1 MSGLWSITLL
11 LAYKPAEADR
21 QQLELALEP
30 FGEALSSFEID
41 DGKAWKIEVFGESE
55 PDAELVQAAL
65 QPLGTFTTEIAPVP
79 DKDWVAESQRG
90 LPALTAGP
98 FFIHG
103 SHHQDRLPK
112 NKIVFEIDAGMAF
125 GTGRHET
132 TRGCLLALARLAK
145 QGMKVRRP
153 LDVGTGTGILAFA
166 MARLFDVP
174 VIGGDNDTDSVRVAR
189 ENAALNGLRRDVKIV
204 KSDGYRAA
212 AIRTQA
218 PFDLI
223 CANILANPL
232 IDLAPALVQVLA
244 RNGRAVLSGLLQTQE
259 KDVLAAHQALGLEL
273 DFRLRLKDWSVL
285 VLRWAARKPAA
296 KKPSTAKKKP
306 AAKKASAKTTA
317 KVPAKKPVPAG
328 KAKKA
333 VKKTAAKKTAKKPV
347 AGKTAGKSVAVAQS
361 TRAQAGSAQA
371 KSKTKIKTERRPV
384 SPRVTARPG
393 RKR

>member
-1 MSGLWSITLL
+1 MSGGLWSITLL
-11 LAYKPAEADR
+11 LPYKPTEADR
-21 QQLELALEP
+21 QQLEIALEP

-55 PDAELVQAAL
+55 PDDALVQAAL
-65 QPLGTFTTEIAPVP
+65 QPLGDFAAEIAPVP
-79 DKDWVAESQRG
+79 EKDWVAESQRG

-112 NKIVFEIDAGMAF
+112 NRIVFEIDAGMAF

-166 MARLFDVP
+166 MARLFQVP
-174 VIGGDNDTDSVRVAR
+174 VIGGDNDVDSVRVAR
-189 ENAALNGLRRDVKIV
+189 ENAALNGLKREVKII

-232 IDLAPALVQVLA
+232 IELAPALAQVLA

-259 KDVLAAHQALGLEL
+259 KDVLAAHRALGLEL

-285 VLRWAARKPAA
+285 VLRWASRKPAA
-296 KKPSTAKKKP
+296 QKSTAKKSPTAKP
-306 AAKKASAKTTA
+306 AAKAKTKA
-317 KVPAKKPVPAG
+317 AAKKPVTG
-328 KAKKA
+328 
-333 VKKTAAKKTAKKPV
+333 VKTKTAAKKVAAKKTV
-347 AGKTAGKSVAVAQS
+347 AKKATSRKTAGKTNPVARR
-361 TRAQAGSAQA
+361 TKLGSAAA
-371 KSKTKIKTERRPV
+371 K
-384 SPRVTARPG
+384 AG
-393 RKR
+393 RKTSVKRSARSGKKR